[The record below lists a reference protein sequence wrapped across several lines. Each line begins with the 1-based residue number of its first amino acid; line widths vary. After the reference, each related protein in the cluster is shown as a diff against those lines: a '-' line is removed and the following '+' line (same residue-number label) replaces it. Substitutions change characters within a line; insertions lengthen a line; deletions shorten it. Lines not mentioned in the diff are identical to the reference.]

1 MAKVQFDPELMR
13 NIKIIYGDADLDERT
28 LRQLHQTWATNPDII
43 RRTAQQKMPKLQ
55 EAYFDAPEMP
65 SLPTRLE
72 PLPTAEIAQDDLRGV
87 KTAFRAAR
95 ERGLKQFMWGNSVYT
110 TDLGQPSSKPKQPST
125 IQIPQSDTQISIEAP
140 DLIATTKGT
149 TWGRGIPTITGGSQ
163 PASEQTR
170 AEQPSSKPKVNPV
183 QATISRYTMGTTVQ
197 GGDFGIH
204 RGLQRLFNYL
214 GDVWNS
220 RKSEAKP
227 LTLSPGHTTK
237 FQQGG
242 TMNNQQELQKA
253 FVAYLIQDA
262 QSQGV
267 QIQSE
272 QDLQAYAE
280 QLGEDGIKAKYQE
293 FMQKMQGGTMNNQQ
307 ELQKAFVA
315 YLIQDAQ
322 SQGVQIQSEQDL
334 QAYAEQ
340 LGEDGIKAKY
350 QEFMQKMQGGTM
362 ARLGA
367 KLEYYKKLKGVCPE
381 GEELVYFKQG
391 GRICKACQKAQKGTK
406 VTKKANEVDKFKAGR
421 AQYKKDM
428 KSARDEA
435 SRDSISINKY
445 NDQET
450 MANKGHKGNFQGGK
464 WVPDRKQYAKKDAC
478 GSKMKVNKCGS
489 KMKKK

>member
-87 KTAFRAAR
+87 KDFKTAFRAAR
-95 ERGLKQFMWGNSVYT
+95 ERGLKQFMWGNS
-110 TDLGQPSSKPKQPST
+110 
-125 IQIPQSDTQISIEAP
+125 
-140 DLIATTKGT
+140 
-149 TWGRGIPTITGGSQ
+149 
-163 PASEQTR
+163 
-170 AEQPSSKPKVNPV
+170 
-183 QATISRYTMGTTVQ
+183 VQ

-272 QDLQAYAE
+272 QDLQAYVE

-293 FMQKMQGGTMNNQQ
+293 FIQKMQGG
-307 ELQKAFVA
+307 V
-315 YLIQDAQ
+315 
-322 SQGVQIQSEQDL
+322 
-334 QAYAEQ
+334 
-340 LGEDGIKAKY
+340 
-350 QEFMQKMQGGTM
+350 M

>member
-55 EAYFDAPEMP
+55 ETYFDAPEMP

-87 KTAFRAAR
+87 KDFKTAFRAAR

-163 PASEQTR
+163 PASKQTR
-170 AEQPSSKPKVNPV
+170 AKQPSSKPKVNPV
-183 QATISRYTMGTTVQ
+183 QATTSRYTMGNTVQ

-293 FMQKMQGGTMNNQQ
+293 FMQKMQGG
-307 ELQKAFVA
+307 V
-315 YLIQDAQ
+315 
-322 SQGVQIQSEQDL
+322 
-334 QAYAEQ
+334 
-340 LGEDGIKAKY
+340 
-350 QEFMQKMQGGTM
+350 M

>member
-55 EAYFDAPEMP
+55 ETYFDAPEMP

-87 KTAFRAAR
+87 KDFKTAFRAAR

-183 QATISRYTMGTTVQ
+183 QATTSRYTMGNTVQ

-293 FMQKMQGGTMNNQQ
+293 FMQKMQGG
-307 ELQKAFVA
+307 V
-315 YLIQDAQ
+315 
-322 SQGVQIQSEQDL
+322 
-334 QAYAEQ
+334 
-340 LGEDGIKAKY
+340 
-350 QEFMQKMQGGTM
+350 M

>member
-28 LRQLHQTWATNPDII
+28 LRQLYQTWATNPDII

-55 EAYFDAPEMP
+55 ETYFDAPEMP

-72 PLPTAEIAQDDLRGV
+72 PLPTAEIAQDDLRGIKDF
-87 KTAFRAAR
+87 KTAFRVAR

-125 IQIPQSDTQISIEAP
+125 IQIPQSDIQISIEAP

-149 TWGRGIPTITGGSQ
+149 AWGRGIPTITGGSQ
-163 PASEQTR
+163 PASEQ
-170 AEQPSSKPKVNPV
+170 QPSSKPKVNPV
-183 QATISRYTMGTTVQ
+183 QATTSRYTMGNTVQ

-214 GDVWNS
+214 EDVWNS

-227 LTLSPGHTTK
+227 LTLSLGHTTR

-262 QSQGV
+262 QSQGI

-272 QDLQAYAE
+272 QDLQAYVE
-280 QLGEDGIKAKYQE
+280 QLGEDGIKAKYKE
-293 FMQKMQGGTMNNQQ
+293 FMQKMQGG
-307 ELQKAFVA
+307 
-315 YLIQDAQ
+315 I
-322 SQGVQIQSEQDL
+322 
-334 QAYAEQ
+334 
-340 LGEDGIKAKY
+340 
-350 QEFMQKMQGGTM
+350 M

-406 VTKKANEVDKFKAGR
+406 VTKKANEVDKFKAER

-478 GSKMKVNKCGS
+478 GSKMK
-489 KMKKK
+489 KK

>member
-87 KTAFRAAR
+87 KDFKTAFRAAR

-149 TWGRGIPTITGGSQ
+149 RGRGIPTITGGSQ

-183 QATISRYTMGTTVQ
+183 QATTSRYTMGDTVQ

-293 FMQKMQGGTMNNQQ
+293 FMQKMQGG
-307 ELQKAFVA
+307 V
-315 YLIQDAQ
+315 
-322 SQGVQIQSEQDL
+322 
-334 QAYAEQ
+334 
-340 LGEDGIKAKY
+340 
-350 QEFMQKMQGGTM
+350 M

>member
-87 KTAFRAAR
+87 KDFKTAFRAAR

-183 QATISRYTMGTTVQ
+183 QATTSNTVQ

-293 FMQKMQGGTMNNQQ
+293 FMQKMQGG
-307 ELQKAFVA
+307 V
-315 YLIQDAQ
+315 
-322 SQGVQIQSEQDL
+322 
-334 QAYAEQ
+334 
-340 LGEDGIKAKY
+340 
-350 QEFMQKMQGGTM
+350 M

>member
-72 PLPTAEIAQDDLRGV
+72 HLPTAEIAQDDLRGV
-87 KTAFRAAR
+87 KDFKTAFRVAR

-110 TDLGQPSSKPKQPST
+110 TDLRQPSSKPKQPST

-140 DLIATTKGT
+140 DLIAATKGT
-149 TWGRGIPTITGGSQ
+149 IWGRGIPTITEGSW
-163 PASEQTR
+163 PAIEWTR
-170 AEQPSSKPKVNPV
+170 AEQPSSKPKVNP
-183 QATISRYTMGTTVQ
+183 TSRHTRGNTVQ
-197 GGDFGIH
+197 EGDW
-204 RGLQRLFNYL
+204 LQKIFNYL
-214 GDVWNS
+214 RDVWNS
-220 RKSEAKP
+220 RKSETKQM
-227 LTLSPGHTTK
+227 TLSPGHTTK

-272 QDLQAYAE
+272 QDLQDYVE

-293 FMQKMQGGTMNNQQ
+293 FMQKMQGG
-307 ELQKAFVA
+307 V
-315 YLIQDAQ
+315 
-322 SQGVQIQSEQDL
+322 
-334 QAYAEQ
+334 
-340 LGEDGIKAKY
+340 
-350 QEFMQKMQGGTM
+350 M

-478 GSKMKVNKCGS
+478 GSKMK
-489 KMKKK
+489 KK

>member
-43 RRTAQQKMPKLQ
+43 RRTAQQKMLKLQ

-87 KTAFRAAR
+87 KDFKTAFRAAR

-183 QATISRYTMGTTVQ
+183 QATTSRYTI

-293 FMQKMQGGTMNNQQ
+293 FMQKMQGG
-307 ELQKAFVA
+307 V
-315 YLIQDAQ
+315 
-322 SQGVQIQSEQDL
+322 
-334 QAYAEQ
+334 
-340 LGEDGIKAKY
+340 
-350 QEFMQKMQGGTM
+350 M

>member
-72 PLPTAEIAQDDLRGV
+72 PLPTAKIAQDDLRGV
-87 KTAFRAAR
+87 KDFKTAFRAAR

-183 QATISRYTMGTTVQ
+183 QATSRYTMGNTVQ

-293 FMQKMQGGTMNNQQ
+293 FMQKMQGG
-307 ELQKAFVA
+307 V
-315 YLIQDAQ
+315 
-322 SQGVQIQSEQDL
+322 
-334 QAYAEQ
+334 
-340 LGEDGIKAKY
+340 
-350 QEFMQKMQGGTM
+350 M

>member
-87 KTAFRAAR
+87 KDFKTAFRAAR

-110 TDLGQPSSKPKQPST
+110 TDLGQPSSKPKQLST

-183 QATISRYTMGTTVQ
+183 QATTSRYTMGNTVQ

-293 FMQKMQGGTMNNQQ
+293 FMQKMQGG
-307 ELQKAFVA
+307 V
-315 YLIQDAQ
+315 
-322 SQGVQIQSEQDL
+322 
-334 QAYAEQ
+334 
-340 LGEDGIKAKY
+340 
-350 QEFMQKMQGGTM
+350 M

>member
-87 KTAFRAAR
+87 KDFKTAFRAAR

-149 TWGRGIPTITGGSQ
+149 TWGRGIPTIIGGSQ

-183 QATISRYTMGTTVQ
+183 QATTSRYTMGNTVQ

-293 FMQKMQGGTMNNQQ
+293 FMQKMQGG
-307 ELQKAFVA
+307 V
-315 YLIQDAQ
+315 
-322 SQGVQIQSEQDL
+322 
-334 QAYAEQ
+334 
-340 LGEDGIKAKY
+340 
-350 QEFMQKMQGGTM
+350 M

>member
-87 KTAFRAAR
+87 KDFKTAFRAAR

-183 QATISRYTMGTTVQ
+183 YTMGNTVQ

-293 FMQKMQGGTMNNQQ
+293 FMQKMQGG
-307 ELQKAFVA
+307 V
-315 YLIQDAQ
+315 
-322 SQGVQIQSEQDL
+322 
-334 QAYAEQ
+334 
-340 LGEDGIKAKY
+340 
-350 QEFMQKMQGGTM
+350 M

>member
-1 MAKVQFDPELMR
+1 
-13 NIKIIYGDADLDERT
+13 
-28 LRQLHQTWATNPDII
+28 
-43 RRTAQQKMPKLQ
+43 
-55 EAYFDAPEMP
+55 
-65 SLPTRLE
+65 
-72 PLPTAEIAQDDLRGV
+72 
-87 KTAFRAAR
+87 
-95 ERGLKQFMWGNSVYT
+95 MWGNSVYT

-170 AEQPSSKPKVNPV
+170 AEQPSSKPKVNP
-183 QATISRYTMGTTVQ
+183 TSRYTMGNTVQ

-293 FMQKMQGGTMNNQQ
+293 FMQKMQGG
-307 ELQKAFVA
+307 V
-315 YLIQDAQ
+315 
-322 SQGVQIQSEQDL
+322 
-334 QAYAEQ
+334 
-340 LGEDGIKAKY
+340 
-350 QEFMQKMQGGTM
+350 M

>member
-87 KTAFRAAR
+87 KDFKTAFRAAR

-149 TWGRGIPTITGGSQ
+149 TWGRGIPTITRGSQ

-170 AEQPSSKPKVNPV
+170 AEQPSSKPKQPS
-183 QATISRYTMGTTVQ
+183 TIRYTMGNTVQ

-293 FMQKMQGGTMNNQQ
+293 FMQKMQGG
-307 ELQKAFVA
+307 V
-315 YLIQDAQ
+315 
-322 SQGVQIQSEQDL
+322 
-334 QAYAEQ
+334 
-340 LGEDGIKAKY
+340 
-350 QEFMQKMQGGTM
+350 M

>member
-87 KTAFRAAR
+87 KDFKTAFRAAR

-163 PASEQTR
+163 PASKQTR
-170 AEQPSSKPKVNPV
+170 AKQPSSKPKVNPV
-183 QATISRYTMGTTVQ
+183 QATTSRYTMGDTVQ

-293 FMQKMQGGTMNNQQ
+293 FMQKMQGG
-307 ELQKAFVA
+307 V
-315 YLIQDAQ
+315 
-322 SQGVQIQSEQDL
+322 
-334 QAYAEQ
+334 
-340 LGEDGIKAKY
+340 
-350 QEFMQKMQGGTM
+350 M

>member
-55 EAYFDAPEMP
+55 EVYFDAPEMP

-72 PLPTAEIAQDDLRGV
+72 LLPTAEIAQDDLRGV
-87 KTAFRAAR
+87 KDFKTAFRAAR

-125 IQIPQSDTQISIEAP
+125 IQIPQSDTQISTEAP

-183 QATISRYTMGTTVQ
+183 QATTSRYTMGNTVQ

-227 LTLSPGHTTK
+227 LTLSLGHTTK

-242 TMNNQQELQKA
+242 TINNQQELQKA

-293 FMQKMQGGTMNNQQ
+293 FMQKMQGG
-307 ELQKAFVA
+307 V
-315 YLIQDAQ
+315 
-322 SQGVQIQSEQDL
+322 
-334 QAYAEQ
+334 
-340 LGEDGIKAKY
+340 
-350 QEFMQKMQGGTM
+350 M

>member
-72 PLPTAEIAQDDLRGV
+72 PLPTAEIAQDDLRGI
-87 KTAFRAAR
+87 KDFKIAFRVAR

-149 TWGRGIPTITGGSQ
+149 TWGRGIPTIT
-163 PASEQTR
+163 R

-183 QATISRYTMGTTVQ
+183 QATTSRYTMGNTVQ
-197 GGDFGIH
+197 GGGDFGIH

-262 QSQGV
+262 QSQGI

-293 FMQKMQGGTMNNQQ
+293 FMQKMQGG
-307 ELQKAFVA
+307 V
-315 YLIQDAQ
+315 
-322 SQGVQIQSEQDL
+322 
-334 QAYAEQ
+334 
-340 LGEDGIKAKY
+340 
-350 QEFMQKMQGGTM
+350 M

-428 KSARDEA
+428 KSARDKA

>member
-87 KTAFRAAR
+87 KDFKTAFRAAR

-183 QATISRYTMGTTVQ
+183 QATTSRYTMGNTVQ

-214 GDVWNS
+214 EDVWNS

-293 FMQKMQGGTMNNQQ
+293 FMQKMQGG
-307 ELQKAFVA
+307 V
-315 YLIQDAQ
+315 
-322 SQGVQIQSEQDL
+322 
-334 QAYAEQ
+334 
-340 LGEDGIKAKY
+340 
-350 QEFMQKMQGGTM
+350 M

-428 KSARDEA
+428 KSAKDEA
-435 SRDSISINKY
+435 SRDSVSINKY
-445 NDQET
+445 NDQEV
-450 MANKGHKGNFQGGK
+450 MANRGHKGNFKNGK
-464 WVPDRKQYAKKDAC
+464 WVPDRTKYAKKDAC
-478 GSKMKVNKCGS
+478 GSKMKVSKCGS
-489 KMKKK
+489 KMK

>member
-87 KTAFRAAR
+87 KDFKTAFRAAR

-170 AEQPSSKPKVNPV
+170 AKQPSSKPKVNPV
-183 QATISRYTMGTTVQ
+183 QATTSRYTMGNTVQ

-293 FMQKMQGGTMNNQQ
+293 FMQKMQGG
-307 ELQKAFVA
+307 V
-315 YLIQDAQ
+315 
-322 SQGVQIQSEQDL
+322 
-334 QAYAEQ
+334 
-340 LGEDGIKAKY
+340 
-350 QEFMQKMQGGTM
+350 M

>member
-87 KTAFRAAR
+87 KDFKTAFRAAR

-183 QATISRYTMGTTVQ
+183 QTTISRYTMGDTVQ

-293 FMQKMQGGTMNNQQ
+293 FMQKMQGG
-307 ELQKAFVA
+307 V
-315 YLIQDAQ
+315 
-322 SQGVQIQSEQDL
+322 
-334 QAYAEQ
+334 
-340 LGEDGIKAKY
+340 
-350 QEFMQKMQGGTM
+350 M

>member
-13 NIKIIYGDADLDERT
+13 NIKIIYGGADLDERT

-87 KTAFRAAR
+87 KDFKTAFRAAR

-183 QATISRYTMGTTVQ
+183 QATTSRYTMGNTVQ

-293 FMQKMQGGTMNNQQ
+293 FMQKMQGG
-307 ELQKAFVA
+307 V
-315 YLIQDAQ
+315 
-322 SQGVQIQSEQDL
+322 
-334 QAYAEQ
+334 
-340 LGEDGIKAKY
+340 
-350 QEFMQKMQGGTM
+350 M

-464 WVPDRKQYAKKDAC
+464 WIPDRKQYAKKDAC

>member
-87 KTAFRAAR
+87 KDFKTAFRAAR

-183 QATISRYTMGTTVQ
+183 QATLSRYTMGNTVQ

-293 FMQKMQGGTMNNQQ
+293 FMQKMQGG
-307 ELQKAFVA
+307 V
-315 YLIQDAQ
+315 
-322 SQGVQIQSEQDL
+322 
-334 QAYAEQ
+334 
-340 LGEDGIKAKY
+340 
-350 QEFMQKMQGGTM
+350 M

>member
-87 KTAFRAAR
+87 KDFKTAFRAAR

-183 QATISRYTMGTTVQ
+183 QATSRYTMGNTVQ

-227 LTLSPGHTTK
+227 LALSPGHTTK

-293 FMQKMQGGTMNNQQ
+293 FMQKMQGG
-307 ELQKAFVA
+307 V
-315 YLIQDAQ
+315 
-322 SQGVQIQSEQDL
+322 
-334 QAYAEQ
+334 
-340 LGEDGIKAKY
+340 
-350 QEFMQKMQGGTM
+350 M

>member
-87 KTAFRAAR
+87 KDFKTAFRAAR

-140 DLIATTKGT
+140 GLIATTKGT

-183 QATISRYTMGTTVQ
+183 QATTSRYTMGNTVQ

-293 FMQKMQGGTMNNQQ
+293 FMQKMQGG
-307 ELQKAFVA
+307 V
-315 YLIQDAQ
+315 
-322 SQGVQIQSEQDL
+322 
-334 QAYAEQ
+334 
-340 LGEDGIKAKY
+340 
-350 QEFMQKMQGGTM
+350 M

>member
-87 KTAFRAAR
+87 KDFKTAFRAAR

-183 QATISRYTMGTTVQ
+183 QAPTSRYTMGNTVQ

-293 FMQKMQGGTMNNQQ
+293 FMQKMQGG
-307 ELQKAFVA
+307 V
-315 YLIQDAQ
+315 
-322 SQGVQIQSEQDL
+322 
-334 QAYAEQ
+334 
-340 LGEDGIKAKY
+340 
-350 QEFMQKMQGGTM
+350 M

-421 AQYKKDM
+421 AQYEKDM

>member
-55 EAYFDAPEMP
+55 ETYFDAPEMP

-72 PLPTAEIAQDDLRGV
+72 HLPTAEIAQDDLRGV
-87 KTAFRAAR
+87 KDFKTAFRIAR

-110 TDLGQPSSKPKQPST
+110 TDLRQPSSKPKQPST
-125 IQIPQSDTQISIEAP
+125 IQIPQSDTQISIKAP
-140 DLIATTKGT
+140 DLIATTKET

-170 AEQPSSKPKVNPV
+170 AKQPSSKPKVNPV
-183 QATISRYTMGTTVQ
+183 QATTSRYTMRNTVQ

-204 RGLQRLFNYL
+204 RGIHRGLQGLFNYL

-227 LTLSPGHTTK
+227 LTLSPGHTTR

-272 QDLQAYAE
+272 QDLQAYVE

-293 FMQKMQGGTMNNQQ
+293 FMQKMQGG
-307 ELQKAFVA
+307 V
-315 YLIQDAQ
+315 
-322 SQGVQIQSEQDL
+322 
-334 QAYAEQ
+334 
-340 LGEDGIKAKY
+340 
-350 QEFMQKMQGGTM
+350 M

-435 SRDSISINKY
+435 
-445 NDQET
+445 
-450 MANKGHKGNFQGGK
+450 
-464 WVPDRKQYAKKDAC
+464 
-478 GSKMKVNKCGS
+478 
-489 KMKKK
+489 

>member
-87 KTAFRAAR
+87 KDFKTAFRAAR

-183 QATISRYTMGTTVQ
+183 QATISRYTMGDTVQ

-293 FMQKMQGGTMNNQQ
+293 FMQKMQGG
-307 ELQKAFVA
+307 V
-315 YLIQDAQ
+315 
-322 SQGVQIQSEQDL
+322 
-334 QAYAEQ
+334 
-340 LGEDGIKAKY
+340 
-350 QEFMQKMQGGTM
+350 M

>member
-87 KTAFRAAR
+87 KDFKTAFRAAR

-183 QATISRYTMGTTVQ
+183 QATTSRYTMGNTVQ

-293 FMQKMQGGTMNNQQ
+293 FMQKMQGG
-307 ELQKAFVA
+307 V
-315 YLIQDAQ
+315 
-322 SQGVQIQSEQDL
+322 
-334 QAYAEQ
+334 
-340 LGEDGIKAKY
+340 
-350 QEFMQKMQGGTM
+350 M

-367 KLEYYKKLKGVCPE
+367 KLEYYKKLKGVCLE

>member
-55 EAYFDAPEMP
+55 EAYFDAPEMS

-87 KTAFRAAR
+87 KDFKTAFRAAR

-183 QATISRYTMGTTVQ
+183 QATTSRYTMGNTVQ

-227 LTLSPGHTTK
+227 LTLSPGHMTK

-293 FMQKMQGGTMNNQQ
+293 FMQKMQGG
-307 ELQKAFVA
+307 V
-315 YLIQDAQ
+315 
-322 SQGVQIQSEQDL
+322 
-334 QAYAEQ
+334 
-340 LGEDGIKAKY
+340 
-350 QEFMQKMQGGTM
+350 M

>member
-87 KTAFRAAR
+87 KDFKTAFRAAR

-170 AEQPSSKPKVNPV
+170 AKQPSSKPKVNLV
-183 QATISRYTMGTTVQ
+183 QATISRYTMKNTVQ
-197 GGDFGIH
+197 GGNFGIY

-227 LTLSPGHTTK
+227 STLSPGHTTK

-272 QDLQAYAE
+272 QDLQAYVE

-293 FMQKMQGGTMNNQQ
+293 FMQKMQGG
-307 ELQKAFVA
+307 V
-315 YLIQDAQ
+315 
-322 SQGVQIQSEQDL
+322 
-334 QAYAEQ
+334 
-340 LGEDGIKAKY
+340 
-350 QEFMQKMQGGTM
+350 M

>member
-87 KTAFRAAR
+87 KDFKTAFRAAR

-140 DLIATTKGT
+140 DLIATTKGP

-183 QATISRYTMGTTVQ
+183 QATTSRYTMGNTV
-197 GGDFGIH
+197 H

-293 FMQKMQGGTMNNQQ
+293 FMQKMQGG
-307 ELQKAFVA
+307 V
-315 YLIQDAQ
+315 
-322 SQGVQIQSEQDL
+322 
-334 QAYAEQ
+334 
-340 LGEDGIKAKY
+340 
-350 QEFMQKMQGGTM
+350 M

>member
-87 KTAFRAAR
+87 KDFKTAFRAAR

-183 QATISRYTMGTTVQ
+183 QVTTSRYTIGNTVQ

-293 FMQKMQGGTMNNQQ
+293 FMQKMQGG
-307 ELQKAFVA
+307 V
-315 YLIQDAQ
+315 
-322 SQGVQIQSEQDL
+322 
-334 QAYAEQ
+334 
-340 LGEDGIKAKY
+340 
-350 QEFMQKMQGGTM
+350 M

>member
-87 KTAFRAAR
+87 KDFKTAFRAAR

-125 IQIPQSDTQISIEAP
+125 IQIPQSDTQIAP

-183 QATISRYTMGTTVQ
+183 QSTISRYTMGNTVQ

-293 FMQKMQGGTMNNQQ
+293 FMQKMQGG
-307 ELQKAFVA
+307 V
-315 YLIQDAQ
+315 
-322 SQGVQIQSEQDL
+322 
-334 QAYAEQ
+334 
-340 LGEDGIKAKY
+340 
-350 QEFMQKMQGGTM
+350 M

-421 AQYKKDM
+421 AQYKKD
-428 KSARDEA
+428 
-435 SRDSISINKY
+435 
-445 NDQET
+445 
-450 MANKGHKGNFQGGK
+450 
-464 WVPDRKQYAKKDAC
+464 AC

>member
-87 KTAFRAAR
+87 KDFKTAFRAAR

-183 QATISRYTMGTTVQ
+183 QATTSRYTMGNTVQ

-262 QSQGV
+262 QSQGI

-293 FMQKMQGGTMNNQQ
+293 FMQKMQR
-307 ELQKAFVA
+307 
-315 YLIQDAQ
+315 
-322 SQGVQIQSEQDL
+322 GV
-334 QAYAEQ
+334 
-340 LGEDGIKAKY
+340 
-350 QEFMQKMQGGTM
+350 M

>member
-87 KTAFRAAR
+87 KDFKTAFRAAR

-183 QATISRYTMGTTVQ
+183 QAPTSRYTMGNTVQ

-280 QLGEDGIKAKYQE
+280 QLGKDGIKAKYQE
-293 FMQKMQGGTMNNQQ
+293 FMQKMQGG
-307 ELQKAFVA
+307 V
-315 YLIQDAQ
+315 
-322 SQGVQIQSEQDL
+322 
-334 QAYAEQ
+334 
-340 LGEDGIKAKY
+340 
-350 QEFMQKMQGGTM
+350 M

-391 GRICKACQKAQKGTK
+391 GGICKACQKAQKGTK